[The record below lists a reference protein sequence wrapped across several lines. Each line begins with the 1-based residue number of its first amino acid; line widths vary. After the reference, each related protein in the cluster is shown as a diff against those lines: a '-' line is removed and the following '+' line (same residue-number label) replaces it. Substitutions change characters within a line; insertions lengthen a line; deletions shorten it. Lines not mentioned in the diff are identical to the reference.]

1 MRKAEAEKEQAV
13 LERQKVLEEKRGV
26 EQAKDQA
33 LALANDLIERLKKQ
47 LQQAEESVVEKHEV
61 AAAKKKEAAGLSE
74 RVKKIEKAN
83 AELRKQLAAKD

>member
-1 MRKAEAEKEQAV
+1 MEK
-13 LERQKVLEEKRGV
+13 QKVVEEKRSV

-47 LQQAEESVVEKHEV
+47 LQQTEQSVEEKNEI
-61 AAAKKKEAAGLSE
+61 AAAKNKEAAGLSE
-74 RVKKIEKAN
+74 RIKKIEKVN